1 MPVSSCLL
9 LLNRWS
15 TLREELSI
23 LSEAWHFSRSVAA
36 RAPPCLLFTWSCV
49 FWTTHSHHDQWLTL
63 TQLLHPARLIL
74 VKLLHWRFGPL
85 VEMRT
90 SNLSDP
96 ELWPPF
102 LWELKGL
109 LLAAWCP
116 ASWDDFVTFEGG
128 SFKTANEGWWQF
140 VIQINPQILTMHDTM
155 LADSP
160 KFIRFSSEGEG
171 TDAGLNCIFLFQV
184 VVCEVTVL
192 LWLWKP
198 FALCWAEGT
207 LVWVDTL
214 CCFPARL
221 SFWLY
226 ATPLLLIG

>member
-1 MPVSSCLL
+1 VHPPAFSSLGHVSS
-9 LLNRWS
+9 
-15 TLREELSI
+15 E
-23 LSEAWHFSRSVAA
+23 
-36 RAPPCLLFTWSCV
+36 P
-49 FWTTHSHHDQWLTL
+49 HSHHDQWLTL

-90 SNLSDP
+90 SKLSDS
-96 ELWPPF
+96 ELWPPV
-102 LWELKGL
+102 LWELIGL

-116 ASWDDFVTFEGG
+116 ASWDDFVTFDGG

-140 VIQINPQILTMHDTM
+140 VIQINPQKLTMHDTL

-184 VVCEVTVL
+184 VVCKVTVL
-192 LWLWKP
+192 LWLWIESHLPSVGQREPRSELTLSVAFLTDWASDCMLLSSPYRVTNPRPLKP
-198 FALCWAEGT
+198 A
-207 LVWVDTL
+207 
-214 CCFPARL
+214 
-221 SFWLY
+221 
-226 ATPLLLIG
+226 